1 MVMQNEINQL
11 FSNLSPQTLGLTDPL
26 SILGVSLLAP
36 GLIMFAILFLGREL
50 LRPRWR
56 GYWDAV

>member
-1 MVMQNEINQL
+1 MQNEITNL
-11 FSNLSPQTLGLTDPL
+11 FTSLSPQTLGLTDPL
-26 SILGVSLLAP
+26 SIMGVSLIAP
-36 GLIMFAILFLGREL
+36 GLIIGAVLYFGREL

>member
-1 MVMQNEINQL
+1 MQNEISQL
-11 FSNLSPQTLGLTDPL
+11 FSDLSPQAFGLTDPT
-26 SILGVSLLAP
+26 SLTVLALVGP
-36 GLIMFAILFLGREL
+36 GAIMFVVLYVGREL

>member
-1 MVMQNEINQL
+1 MQNEISQF

-26 SILGVSLLAP
+26 SLLGLSLVAP
-36 GLIMFAILFLGREL
+36 GVIVGIVVFLGREV